1 MDSRLTQSSFFSLV
15 SLELCKQK
23 KPRKYRGFKGFVSK
37 KPRRNAG
44 LIALKILPCELL
56 AFCKHPLSCIT
67 QEFIK
72 NHPRRGVCSIPL

>member
-56 AFCKHPLSCIT
+56 AFCKQKHQAALRLDVTGAYI
-67 QEFIK
+67 
-72 NHPRRGVCSIPL
+72 L

>member
-56 AFCKHPLSCIT
+56 AFCK
-67 QEFIK
+67 QK
-72 NHPRRGVCSIPL
+72 NQAALRLDVTGAYIL